1 MTRRFIRRKFAMT
14 RYEEISILAEDTA
27 RRIVK
32 NGREW
37 TLYLDTAARLYKY
50 PFSEQMLIY
59 AQRPGATACA
69 LMEDW
74 NEKMYCWV
82 NRYSKGIGLPDTRSA
97 KPKLKYVF
105 DIADVHRLKNGRYP
119 YLWEMREEV
128 KEPVLARLESI
139 YGATDENRTF
149 EERIVEIAGRIA
161 GETYAEILNQI
172 GYVTDGS
179 YLEGLDEMNLG
190 VRLRETLASSIAYTV
205 LSRCGADRKRWR
217 EELDFDHIS
226 EFNTVKTLSILGN
239 ATTEM
244 CRPLLI
250 EIKRAIRAYER
261 QNVRNRGERESII
274 NHQKNIGKGIASS
287 QKEGYNTLKRESESK
302 RQATVITETD
312 QEKEG
317 KAYESDIREERGL
330 SDTEPVTQQGAG
342 GGTDQIRA
350 DAEKLSEGTP
360 GRDLSGHD
368 TDGRT
373 EGTLSGGAEAGR

>member
-97 KPKLKYVF
+97 KPNLKYVF

-239 ATTEM
+239 AFRNYGQSAKKEAHHIFTT
-244 CRPLLI
+244 
-250 EIKRAIRAYER
+250 
-261 QNVRNRGERESII
+261 
-274 NHQKNIGKGIASS
+274 
-287 QKEGYNTLKRESESK
+287 
-302 RQATVITETD
+302 
-312 QEKEG
+312 
-317 KAYESDIREERGL
+317 
-330 SDTEPVTQQGAG
+330 
-342 GGTDQIRA
+342 
-350 DAEKLSEGTP
+350 
-360 GRDLSGHD
+360 
-368 TDGRT
+368 
-373 EGTLSGGAEAGR
+373 